1 MGCGSSP
8 NVRENSSLSNQP
20 FLTLNSKYK
29 IPQYGLGVYQIE
41 GDEATEKACLEAFKI
56 GIRHI
61 DTAHAYQ
68 NERGVGAAI
77 KKSNIPREELFITS
91 KLWVS
96 DYGEGIT
103 LKAIDKMLERLDLKY
118 IDLLLLHQQVGEYL
132 SAYKEMEKAVEQG
145 KVRSIGISNFDE
157 RLDDILNNCKI
168 KPAVIQ
174 VECHPYWNQDEL
186 RKKVEK
192 YGTLIE
198 SWYPIGHGD
207 KSLIDNEVFTKLGKK
222 YNKTNVQIILRWHIQ
237 KGNVV
242 FPKSTN
248 PKHIKENS
256 EIFDFNLTNDEMEEI
271 NKMGNNKRF
280 FTMPLEKQEEMFK
293 SWIPKD

>member
-1 MGCGSSP
+1 MKS
-8 NVRENSSLSNQP
+8 QP
-20 FLTLNSKYK
+20 YLLLNSKYK

-77 KKSNIPREELFITS
+77 KKCGIPREELFITS
-91 KLWVS
+91 KLWVT
-96 DYGEGIT
+96 DYGEKIT
-103 LKAIDKMLERLDLKY
+103 PVAIDKMLDRLGLKY
-118 IDLLLLHQQVGEYL
+118 IDLLLLHQQVGDYVG
-132 SAYKEMEKAVEQG
+132 AYKAMEKAVEQG

-157 RLDDILNNCKI
+157 NLDDLLKHATI

-174 VECHPYWNQDEL
+174 VECHPYWNQDDL
-186 RKKVEK
+186 RKKLKK

-207 KSLIDNEVFTKLGKK
+207 KGLIEEPIFTQLAKK
-222 YNKTNVQIILRWHIQ
+222 YNKTNVQVILRWHIQ
-237 KGNVV
+237 KGIIV
-242 FPKSTN
+242 FPKSSN

-256 EIFDFNLTNDEMEEI
+256 EIFDFQLTDEEI
-271 NKMGNNKRF
+271 KEIDKMGKKKRF
-280 FTMPLEKQEEMFK
+280 FTMNLEGQQNFK
-293 SWIPKD
+293 NWKPAD

>member
-1 MGCGSSP
+1 MK
-8 NVRENSSLSNQP
+8 NQP
-20 FLTLNSKYK
+20 YLTLNSKYK

-41 GDEATEKACLEAFKI
+41 GDEATEKACLAAFDI

-77 KKSNIPREELFITS
+77 KKSKIPREQLFITS
-91 KLWVS
+91 KLWVT
-96 DYGEGIT
+96 DYGKGIT
-103 LKAIDKMLERLDLKY
+103 LKAIDKMLDRLGLKY
-118 IDLLLLHQQVGEYL
+118 LDLLLLHQQVGDYKD
-132 SAYKEMEKAVEQG
+132 AYKEMEKAVELG

-157 RLDDILNNCKI
+157 RLDDMLNHCTI

-174 VECHPYWNQDEL
+174 VECHPYWNQDDL

-207 KSLIDNEVFTKLGKK
+207 KSLIENELFTKLGKK
-222 YNKTNVQIILRWHIQ
+222 YKKTNVQVILRWHIQ
-237 KGNVV
+237 KGIIV
-242 FPKSTN
+242 FPKSSN

-256 EIFDFNLTNDEMEEI
+256 EIFDFKLTEDEMKEI
-271 NKMGNNKRF
+271 DKLGKTKRF
-280 FTMPLEKQEEMFK
+280 FNMPLEQQENFK
-293 SWIPKD
+293 NWKPKD

>member
-1 MGCGSSP
+1 M
-8 NVRENSSLSNQP
+8 
-20 FLTLNSKYK
+20 NSKYK
-29 IPQYGLGVYQIE
+29 IPQYGLGVYQIQ
-41 GDEATEKACLEAFKI
+41 GDEATEKACLTAFEI

-68 NERGVGAAI
+68 NERGVGAAVN
-77 KKSNIPREELFITS
+77 KCKIPREQLFITS

-103 LKAIDKMLERLDLKY
+103 SKAIDKMLGRLNLKY
-118 IDLLLLHQQVGEYL
+118 IDLLLLHQQVGDYL
-132 SAYKEMEKAVEQG
+132 AAYKEMEKAVEQG

-157 RLDDILNNCKI
+157 RLDDLLNNCKI

-174 VECHPYWNQDEL
+174 VECHPFWNQDDL

-207 KSLIDNEVFTKLGKK
+207 KSLIEHELFTKLGKK
-222 YNKTNVQIILRWHIQ
+222 YNKTNVQVILRWHIQ
-237 KGNVV
+237 KGNIV
-242 FPKSTN
+242 FPKSSN

-256 EIFDFNLTNDEMEEI
+256 EIFDFKLTDDEMKEI
-271 NKMGNNKRF
+271 DKMGKSKRF
-280 FTMPLEKQEEMFK
+280 FTMPLEQQEKAFTQWK
-293 SWIPKD
+293 PAD

>member
-1 MGCGSSP
+1 MGCDSSASIKD
-8 NVRENSSLSNQP
+8 NSPLSNQP

-61 DTAHAYQ
+61 DTAHAYE

-77 KKSNIPREELFITS
+77 KKSNIPRDQLFITS

-103 LKAIDKMLERLDLKY
+103 LKAIDKMLERLGLKY

-132 SAYKEMEKAVEQG
+132 AAYKEMEKAVELG
-145 KVRSIGISNFDE
+145 KVKSIGISNFDE
-157 RLDDILNNCKI
+157 RLDEILNNCKI

-174 VECHPYWNQDEL
+174 VECHPYWSQEDL
-186 RKKVEK
+186 RKKVGK
-192 YGTLIE
+192 YGTIIE

-207 KSLIDNEVFTKLGKK
+207 KTLIDNEVFSKLGKK

-242 FPKSTN
+242 FPKSSN
-248 PKHIKENS
+248 HQHIKENS
-256 EIFDFNLTNDEMEEI
+256 EIFDFNLTNEEMEEI
-271 NKMGNNKRF
+271 NKMGNTKRF
-280 FTMPLEKQEEMFK
+280 FTMPLEKQEEFFK
-293 SWIPKD
+293 SWKPKD